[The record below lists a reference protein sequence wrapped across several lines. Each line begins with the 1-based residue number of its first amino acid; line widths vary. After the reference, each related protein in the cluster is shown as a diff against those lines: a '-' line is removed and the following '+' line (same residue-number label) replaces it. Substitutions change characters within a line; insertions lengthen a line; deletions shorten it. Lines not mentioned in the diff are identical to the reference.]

1 MSVDQQH
8 APFDAELVDVTDVL
22 PPWLPA
28 LDLDPL
34 WRIDHGLIPHSLD
47 KALIEEE
54 EHDVR

>member
-1 MSVDQQH
+1 VTVNQQH
-8 APFDAELVDVTDVL
+8 APFDADLVDVTDVL

-34 WRIDHGLIPHSLD
+34 WRIDHGNFPHSLD

-54 EHDVR
+54 PS